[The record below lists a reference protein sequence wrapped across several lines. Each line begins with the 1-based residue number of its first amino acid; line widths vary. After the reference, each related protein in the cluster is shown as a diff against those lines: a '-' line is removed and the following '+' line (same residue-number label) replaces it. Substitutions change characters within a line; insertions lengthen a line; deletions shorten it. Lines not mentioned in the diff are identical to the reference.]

1 MLVFQLGGF
10 YIVSFYQLKN
20 IRKEVKEKLK
30 QNLSNEE
37 LTAITVRKG
46 EAKKLTW
53 TKDNEF
59 LLNGKMYDVVR
70 IEKTKSDI
78 TYFCLQ
84 DEKEEALFEH
94 LDGLVLNELEHK
106 SKEKRTQI
114 AYSLFNLFCNQAT
127 SLLTESTSSPFTFGL
142 FIPSFISP
150 PYLTIDSPPPN
161 YLC

>member
-1 MLVFQLGGF
+1 MVA
-10 YIVSFYQLKN
+10 SFVCFLFFFFF
-20 IRKEVKEKLK
+20 K
-30 QNLSNEE
+30 QKTAYEISECDWSADVCSSDLNQSNAE

-46 EAKKLTW
+46 EAKKLTR

-94 LDGLVLNELEHK
+94 LDGLVLNELE
-106 SKEKRTQI
+106 
-114 AYSLFNLFCNQAT
+114 
-127 SLLTESTSSPFTFGL
+127 
-142 FIPSFISP
+142 
-150 PYLTIDSPPPN
+150 
-161 YLC
+161 